1 MFNRNPGGPAGGP
14 PEIPNGRL
22 KSAQGGADKPSIIGF
37 GLTITGNLESKG
49 EIQIEG
55 EVHGD
60 IHAARVIVGEQGNV
74 TGNVIANDIIVRG
87 TVGGSIKGNNVTVQA
102 SSRVEGD
109 IFHKLLAIEQGAY
122 FEGRAR
128 RSEDPMATH
137 QATDDPR
144 PAGVVWPPAAQ
155 RTS

>member
-1 MFNRNPGGPAGGP
+1 MFNRTPGGPAGEP
-14 PEIPNGRL
+14 PEIPNARL
-22 KSAQGGADKPSIIGF
+22 RTTQNGTEKPSIIGF

-49 EIQIEG
+49 EVQIDG

-60 IHAARVIVGEQGNV
+60 IHAARIIVGEQGNI

-87 TVGGSIKGNNVTVQA
+87 TVGGSIKGNTVTVQA
-102 SSRVEGD
+102 SSRIEGD

-128 RSEDPMATH
+128 RSEDPMAVH
-137 QATDDPR
+137 QATDDTR
-144 PAGVVWPPAAQ
+144 SAGIVWPPAAQ
-155 RTS
+155 R